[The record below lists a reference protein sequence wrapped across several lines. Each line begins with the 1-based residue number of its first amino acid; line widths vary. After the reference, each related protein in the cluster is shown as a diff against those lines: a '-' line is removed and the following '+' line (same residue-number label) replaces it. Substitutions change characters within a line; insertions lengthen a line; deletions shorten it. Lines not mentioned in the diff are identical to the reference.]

1 MELTNSNS
9 NIPNITYVPTGE
21 ETRTRSFIANVFL
34 LMFVAL
40 GVSALVAW
48 QFSVN
53 TQLMSYLVTPVGLTG
68 LGKITLFAPLGFVLI
83 MSFAY
88 QRLSS
93 TALMALFMAYSVI
106 NGITFSF
113 ILLTYTPGSVLGCFL
128 SASAMFGVMAVMGYT
143 TNQDLTKFGRI
154 LMMGVIGVLIAMVIN
169 FFLHSSQLDYIISI
183 IGVMVFTAL
192 TAYDVQKLKRI
203 GEGLEYD
210 GQGVS
215 ANNVKKM
222 SILGALTLYLDFKD
236 VVKLANMV
244 KKTVYKKPFF
254 FYLPRILLCS
264 ISSKIKGAG
273 SSSHFKN
280 CLPEDE
286 PHRMQLKKDPFSF
299 M

>member
-1 MELTNSNS
+1 MDLSNR
-9 NIPNITYVPTGE
+9 NANITNISYVPTGE

-40 GVSALVAW
+40 GVSALFAW

-53 TQLMSYLVTPVGLTG
+53 DQLMAYLISPTGLTG
-68 LGKITLFAPLGFVLI
+68 LGKVTLFAPLGFVLI

-93 TALMALFMAYSVI
+93 TALMALFIAYATI
-106 NGITFSF
+106 NGISFSF
-113 ILLTYTPGSVLGCFL
+113 ILLAFTPGSVLGCFL

-203 GEGLEYD
+203 GEGVEYE
-210 GQGVS
+210 GGIA
-215 ANNVKKM
+215 ANDVKKM
-222 SILGALTLYLDFKD
+222 SILGALTLYLDFINIF
-236 VVKLANMV
+236 L
-244 KKTVYKKPFF
+244 F
-254 FYLPRILLCS
+254 LL
-264 ISSKIKGAG
+264 
-273 SSSHFKN
+273 
-280 CLPEDE
+280 
-286 PHRMQLKKDPFSF
+286 RMFGNRRS
-299 M
+299 

>member
-1 MELTNSNS
+1 MDLSNR
-9 NIPNITYVPTGE
+9 NANITNISYVPTGE

-40 GVSALVAW
+40 GVSALFAW

-53 TQLMSYLVTPVGLTG
+53 DQLMAYLISPTGLTG
-68 LGKITLFAPLGFVLI
+68 LGKVTLFAPLGFVLI

-93 TALMALFMAYSVI
+93 TALMALFIAYATI
-106 NGITFSF
+106 NGISFSF
-113 ILLTYTPGSVLGCFL
+113 ILLAFTPGSVLGCFL

-203 GEGLEYD
+203 GEGVEYE
-210 GQGVS
+210 GGVA

-222 SILGALTLYLDFKD
+222 SILGALTLYLDFINIF
-236 VVKLANMV
+236 L
-244 KKTVYKKPFF
+244 F
-254 FYLPRILLCS
+254 LL
-264 ISSKIKGAG
+264 
-273 SSSHFKN
+273 
-280 CLPEDE
+280 
-286 PHRMQLKKDPFSF
+286 RMFGNRRS
-299 M
+299 